1 VRGKES
7 LGLTLAGGEEE
18 ERNGGQLDGHCLFV
32 HRSDPQIAQVIEAA
46 ATTASQWEGVAGG
59 AGSAGYWY
67 ASR

>member
-1 VRGKES
+1 M
-7 LGLTLAGGEEE
+7 
-18 ERNGGQLDGHCLFV
+18 LDGHCLFV
-32 HRSDPQIAQVIEAA
+32 YRGDPQIAQVIEAA